1 MKTETIKLIEALKS
15 GITKEIGIESIN
27 VDGVKYRY
35 DHYTNKYKSTPYFLE
50 TIFRKAVV
58 ASGKE
63 SFEKMF
69 TDGKF
74 SFYFDRAVLKGKAHG
89 NITYKELVIL

>member
-1 MKTETIKLIEALKS
+1 MRTETIKLIEALKS
-15 GITKEIGIESIN
+15 GITKEIGTESIN
-27 VDGVKYRY
+27 ANGVKYRY
-35 DHYTNKYKSTPYFLE
+35 DHYNNKYKTTPYFLE

-58 ASGKE
+58 ASGRK
-63 SFEKMF
+63 SFETMF

-74 SFYFDRAVLKGKAHG
+74 SFYFDRAVFKGQPHG

>member
-1 MKTETIKLIEALKS
+1 MRTETLKLIKALEN
-15 GITKEIGIESIN
+15 GITKEIGIESVN
-27 VDGVKYRY
+27 ADGVKYRY
-35 DHYTNKYKSTPYFLE
+35 DHYVNKYKSTPYFLE

-58 ASGKE
+58 ASGRK
-63 SFEKMF
+63 SFEQMF

-74 SFYFDRAVLKGKAHG
+74 SFYFDRAVLKGKPHG